1 MLYSVIVTYNGS
13 KWIEKC
19 LDSLLNSNLPCQVI
33 VIDNGSTDGTLDI
46 INKTYPQ
53 VDLVKTQENLGFG
66 KANNIG
72 MKKAYDAGA
81 EYVFLLNQ
89 DAWVAQDTLERLVE
103 AASRYTEYGVV
114 SPIHLNG
121 SGKKL
126 DSNFAH
132 YIAPQY
138 CPDL

>member
-1 MLYSVIVTYNGS
+1 M
-13 KWIEKC
+13 
-19 LDSLLNSNLPCQVI
+19 Q
-33 VIDNGSTDGTLDI
+33 NGSTDATLELL
-46 INKTYPQ
+46 NKTYQQ
-53 VDLVKTQENLGFG
+53 VDLVKTQLTLGFG

-72 MKKAYDAGA
+72 MKQAYDAGA
-81 EYVFLLNQ
+81 AYVILLNQ

-103 AASRYTEYGVV
+103 AAIRYTEYGVV

-138 CPDL
+138 CP